1 MFCLSTWGR
10 RSASSNPRYKTRKK
24 ISNSID
30 SGWATP
36 QRCWQ
41 DPNRLSPFSLLLYGD
56 LKKYVFYY
64 WFAFPAFN
72 VPSSM
77 RVLSTAKLSEE
88 YDEGLGQD
96 IVQEFRHG
104 AGKSSANQQQAF

>member
-1 MFCLSTWGR
+1 MEPAKRFQMGNLQ
-10 RSASSNPRYKTRKK
+10 PR
-24 ISNSID
+24 
-30 SGWATP
+30 
-36 QRCWQ
+36 WQ
-41 DPNRLSPFSLLLYGD
+41 DPSRLSPFSLLLYGD

-77 RVLSTAKLSEE
+77 RVLSTVKLSEE

-104 AGKSSANQQQAF
+104 AGKSTANQQQING

>member
-1 MFCLSTWGR
+1 MEPAKRFRTQWIPDGQ
-10 RSASSNPRYKTRKK
+10 P
-24 ISNSID
+24 
-30 SGWATP
+30 
-36 QRCWQ
+36 CWQ
-41 DPNRLSPFSLLLYGD
+41 DPSRLSPFSLLLYGD

-77 RVLSTAKLSEE
+77 RVQGTAKLSEE

-104 AGKSSANQQQAF
+104 AGKSTAGILVR